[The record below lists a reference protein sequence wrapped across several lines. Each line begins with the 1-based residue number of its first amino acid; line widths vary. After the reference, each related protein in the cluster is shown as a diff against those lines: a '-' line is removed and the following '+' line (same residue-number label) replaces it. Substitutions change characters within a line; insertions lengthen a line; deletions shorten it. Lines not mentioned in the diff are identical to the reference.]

1 MKLLNYTTLFFS
13 GILFLL
19 LSLWAVLFYFEMLD
33 EIYDSLDDG
42 LENQKML
49 VIQKVKKN
57 PDLREKSFQE
67 NNFRIE
73 EISKTQA
80 LGFTDSYRDTLLF
93 MQNERDYEPARLL
106 ESVFEMEGNYY
117 RLMVVS
123 SMVEE
128 DDLIKE
134 LFFALLWLYCGL
146 ILSIILLN
154 SLLHRK
160 IWKPFYKLLLQLG
173 SFSIEKD
180 TPIETEP
187 TRIIEFQLLNAQ
199 IEKLLRKSID
209 TYNSQKQFIE
219 NTSHELQTPL
229 AISINKLEL
238 LVENNDFNDRQ
249 MEDLGSVIENLERLT
264 RFNRSL
270 LLLSKIEN
278 QQFPEVEAVNFNQL
292 VRELATEFEDLAE
305 HRGLELEIIE
315 GPILQHQ
322 MNRDL
327 ATILVSNLLKNA
339 LLHGKAGSKVE
350 VEFFQNRFQISNSGI
365 DRALD
370 PESLSSRF
378 RKTGINTRSNGLG
391 LSIAKAIAERFGL
404 DLSYIYTGKH
414 VFRLEVK

>member
-1 MKLLNYTTLFFS
+1 MKLLNYTTLIFS

-49 VIQKVKKN
+49 VIQKVMEN
-57 PDLREKSFQE
+57 PELRGKSFQE

-73 EISKTQA
+73 EIPRRQA
-80 LGFTDSYRDTLLF
+80 LGFTDAYRDTLLF

-106 ESVFEMEGNYY
+106 ESVFEMEGKYY
-117 RLMVVS
+117 SLMVVT

-128 DDLIKE
+128 DDLVKE
-134 LFFALLWLYCGL
+134 LFFSLLWLYCGL
-146 ILSIILLN
+146 ILSIVLLN

-160 IWKPFYKLLLQLG
+160 IWKPFYKLLSQLG
-173 SFSIEKD
+173 NFSLEKD
-180 TPIETEP
+180 TPVRTVP
-187 TRIIEFQLLNAQ
+187 TRIVEFQLLNTQ
-199 IEKLLRKSID
+199 IEKLLRRSVD
-209 TYNSQKQFIE
+209 TYNSQKEFIE

-238 LVENNDFNDRQ
+238 LVENNHFTEPQ
-249 MEDLGSVIENLERLT
+249 LEELGSVIDNLERLT

-278 QQFPEVEAVNFNQL
+278 QQFPELETINFNQL
-292 VRELATEFEDLAE
+292 VRELATEFQDLAE
-305 HRGLELEIIE
+305 HRNLELEIKE
-315 GPILQHQ
+315 GQSLQHR

-339 LLHGKAGSKVE
+339 LLHGNKGSKVE
-350 VEFFQNRFQISNSGI
+350 VEFLQNRLQISNSGV
-365 DRALD
+365 DQALD
-370 PESLSSRF
+370 PESLSARF
-378 RKTGINTRSNGLG
+378 RKTGINNRSNGLG
-391 LSIAKAIAERFGL
+391 LSIAKAIADRFGL
-404 DLSYIYTGKH
+404 DLSYAYTGKH
-414 VFRLEVK
+414 VFRLDVK